1 MVKNFLAK
9 RKGVGYTLGVVTCNR
24 NELNHPRQGIS
35 TVAESCSLAAVF
47 SYGVID
53 DSD

>member
-1 MVKNFLAK
+1 MVKNLLAK
-9 RKGVGYTLGVVTCNR
+9 RESVGYTLGVVTCNR

-47 SYGVID
+47 LYGVID